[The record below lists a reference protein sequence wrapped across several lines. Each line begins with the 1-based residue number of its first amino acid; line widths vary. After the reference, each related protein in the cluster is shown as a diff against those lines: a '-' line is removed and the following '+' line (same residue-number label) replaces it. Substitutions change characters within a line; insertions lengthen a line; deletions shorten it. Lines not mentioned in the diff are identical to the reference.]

1 MGARSSRE
9 TMAVAFGLRSAER
22 KILKGFKQRC
32 AMISCM
38 MS

>member
-9 TMAVAFGLRSAER
+9 TMAVAFGLRAAEGQ
-22 KILKGFKQRC
+22 ILKGFKQRR

-38 MS
+38 M